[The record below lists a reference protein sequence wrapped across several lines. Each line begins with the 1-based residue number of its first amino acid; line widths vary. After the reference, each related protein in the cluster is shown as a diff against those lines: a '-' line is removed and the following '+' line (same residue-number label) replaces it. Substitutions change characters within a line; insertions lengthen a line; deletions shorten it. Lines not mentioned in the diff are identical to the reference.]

1 MSRQVIPVETTE
13 SLDDYGD
20 RPRKEK
26 DNQALQDIEE
36 AMQHNSVVLVVTD
49 PLRVEGISRA
59 LGQDI
64 RLKNAECLVYER
76 QQGLTEKGGSLT
88 LAGRLTIN
96 YPIPNVSAAQ
106 PRSLFSKRFFHFIQ
120 DHLTSHVLRIGALVF
135 AAGLAALG
143 IIAEVDAR
151 FGLSG
156 VTEMKVVAGQEQLS
170 LHIPQLW
177 VHPHQY
183 QRSCSK
189 SWNG

>member
-1 MSRQVIPVETTE
+1 MEQ
-13 SLDDYGD
+13 
-20 RPRKEK
+20 
-26 DNQALQDIEE
+26 
-36 AMQHNSVVLVVTD
+36 NSVVLVVTD

-64 RLKNAECLVYER
+64 RLKNADCLIYER
-76 QQGLTEKGGSLT
+76 QQGLIEKGGPLT
-88 LAGRLTIN
+88 LTGRLTIN
-96 YPIPNVSAAQ
+96 DPTPNVSTAQ
-106 PRSLFSKRFFHFIQ
+106 PRSLFSKRFFHFVQ
-120 DHLTSHVLRIGALVF
+120 DHLTSHGLRIGALVF

-170 LHIPQLW
+170 LHIPQPW
-177 VHPHQY
+177 VHPHQNE
-183 QRSCSK
+183 RNCSK